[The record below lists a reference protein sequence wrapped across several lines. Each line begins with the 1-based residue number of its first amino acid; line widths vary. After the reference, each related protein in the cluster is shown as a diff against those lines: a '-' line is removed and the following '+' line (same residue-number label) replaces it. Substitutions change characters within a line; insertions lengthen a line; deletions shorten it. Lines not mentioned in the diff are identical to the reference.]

1 MHIRLNKTIGV
12 LLLCSLLFTGCS
24 GGTPVRH
31 LSSDA
36 ILLIPGQTVKKDV
49 LSYMGEPDER
59 RMKENGEEVW
69 VYSQVRKSLMRKTP
83 YIGERLGHE
92 EYDVV
97 NVSFSGETVTSCVY
111 RLFGE
116 EEFKRG
122 EKVE

>member
-12 LLLCSLLFTGCS
+12 LLLSLLFAGCS
-24 GGTPVRH
+24 GGKPVRH

-36 ILLIPGQTVKKDV
+36 ILLIPGKTVKKEV
-49 LSYMGEPDER
+49 ISYMGEPEER
-59 RMKENGEEVW
+59 RKKENGEEVW
-69 VYSQVRKSLMRKTP
+69 IYYQARKSLMRKTP
-83 YIGERLGHE
+83 YVGERLGHE

-97 NVSFSGETVTSCVY
+97 NVTFSGETLTSCVY

-122 EKVE
+122 EKTE